1 MTLLN
6 GSNFIDGVNGF
17 LTSYFL
23 LVIFSIILIGP
34 FSDLALVNY
43 EYLKLYLIPMVCFL
57 ILNFLNKNFLGDSG
71 SYFLSVF
78 FGFNL
83 VYFINDNNNQI
94 APFFIINL
102 LWYPCFENLFTIF
115 RRSKI
120 KSIIYLPDKNTYI

>member
-57 ILNFLNKNFLGDSG
+57 ILNLLNKNFLGDSG
-71 SYFLSVF
+71 SYFYQF
-78 FGFNL
+78 FWF
-83 VYFINDNNNQI
+83 
-94 APFFIINL
+94 
-102 LWYPCFENLFTIF
+102 
-115 RRSKI
+115 
-120 KSIIYLPDKNTYI
+120 